1 MALQSKDKFANKLYG
16 ACVESAAN
24 TLTFKE
30 IQTNVD
36 IFSKQAWIL
45 HRLEWYLSGTQVDK
59 ILQAADWI
67 SAALTSS
74 DKLTSLDLSSP
85 GVIDLMELG
94 IHSLTAVGYQFTQK
108 PFVRDFSNLP
118 GGGLIISPR
127 PLYVAVKG
135 ESLASAVTVA
145 VRGYFTAL
153 TLTADEYLELVDF
166 YRIVQ

>member
-1 MALQSKDKFANKLYG
+1 MAMQSKDKFANKFYG
-16 ACVESAAN
+16 SCVESAAN
-24 TLTFKE
+24 TLTFNE

-36 IFSKQAWIL
+36 VFSKQAWLL

-74 DKLTSLDLSSP
+74 DKLSTLDLSSP
-85 GVIDLMELG
+85 GVVDLMELG

-108 PFVRDFSNLP
+108 PFIRDFSNLP
-118 GGGLIISPR
+118 GGGLIIAPR

-145 VRGYFTAL
+145 VRGYFTTM